1 MCALRLVIKNLDVLK
16 CLHFFGKS
24 GATHAKEHASKK
36 KNTEKNKC
44 LRNLARRNKP
54 KQNFLPNIS

>member
-36 KNTEKNKC
+36 KNTEKTS
-44 LRNLARRNKP
+44 A
-54 KQNFLPNIS
+54 